1 MTDLS
6 KQIREGTKKS
16 HTMAENTGFI
26 TCFLKGV
33 VEKKSYIRLLSDLY
47 FIYSAMEEEFE
58 NHKSDTILRNIYYP
72 ELFRKKSLEKD
83 LQYCLG
89 IDWRDL
95 ITQTKSCKEYVAR
108 IKEVSKSNQDLLIA
122 HHYTRYIGDL
132 SGGQLLK
139 SIAQTALKVDDA
151 GMNFYLFTD
160 IPDEKEFKTNY
171 RNVLDELPFDQHEI
185 DDIIEEANYAFKL
198 NMNVFNEIEGNLIS
212 AIGKV
217 LFSTLT
223 RRTRRGSTE

>member
-83 LQYCLG
+83 LQYYLG

-108 IKEVSKSNQDLLIA
+108 ISEIANGIEGADFKGIFTPTSEWNGVLLLEGTSFDKVLEIYKQYIKKHGA
-122 HHYTRYIGDL
+122 HPKIPV
-132 SGGQLLK
+132 
-139 SIAQTALKVDDA
+139 AKVEL
-151 GMNFYLFTD
+151 LFTF
-160 IPDEKEFKTNY
+160 E
-171 RNVLDELPFDQHEI
+171 EI
-185 DDIIEEANYAFKL
+185 GYP
-198 NMNVFNEIEGNLIS
+198 
-212 AIGKV
+212 
-217 LFSTLT
+217 T
-223 RRTRRGSTE
+223 